1 MYLNPLDIGIFVAF
15 IGFVALFSMFK
26 SRREETGEDFFLAG
40 RGLTWPLIG
49 FSLIAANISTEQF
62 VGMNGAA
69 AGEVGLA
76 IASYDWIAAIS
87 LVLVAIFFLPFLLRG
102 GIYTIPEYLEYRY
115 NNAARAIMAVI
126 TMFVY
131 VLVTISMVVYSGGL
145 TLQTVFG
152 DIGNAKHLLYGILAI
167 ASIATLYA
175 AWGGLKAVAWADLF
189 QCSALLIGGLCVTI
203 ACFIAVGKT
212 SGGLQSFIEESSDK
226 LHIALPRTHT
236 SLPFTALFLGI
247 WIPNLYY
254 WGFNQY
260 IVQRSIAAKS
270 LKQGQLGVLLA
281 AFMQIILPLII
292 VLPGIMAMYLFKEQ
306 LQDKPD
312 AAFPFLIRE
321 LIPAGLKGFVFAA
334 IGGAVISSL
343 ASMLNSASTI
353 FTIDIYKRYFNT
365 NASQQRL
372 IWTGR
377 TTTLIFVVIGSII
390 GYFLQYFPSGI
401 FNFIQEFQG
410 FLSPG
415 VLGAFV
421 FGFILRK
428 APPMAGVAAL
438 LVNFATYT
446 ILLVFF
452 SGYDLLA
459 PFTIYPIAFLNRM
472 AISFAVVAL
481 TMLLITLIKPL
492 PQPRNMPV
500 NPNYDMKPAPS
511 VIWLGSAIILAV
523 IALYICFW

>member
-1 MYLNPLDIGIFVAF
+1 VELNYLDIGIFVVF
-15 IGFVALFSMFK
+15 IGFVASFSMYK
-26 SRREETGEDFFLAG
+26 SRKEKTGKDFFLAG

-76 IASYDWIAAIS
+76 IASYDWIAAVS

-102 GIYTIPEYLEYRY
+102 GIYTIPQYLEYRY

-131 VLVTISMVVYSGGL
+131 VLVTISMVAYSGGL
-145 TLQTVFG
+145 TLQTIFG
-152 DIGNAKHLLYGILAI
+152 DIENPRHLLYGIIAI
-167 ASIATLYA
+167 ASISTLYA
-175 AWGGLKAVAWADLF
+175 TWGGLKAVAWADLF
-189 QCSALLIGGLCVTI
+189 QCSALLIGGFCVTI
-203 ACFIAVGKT
+203 ACVIAVGKT
-212 SGGLQSFIEESSDK
+212 DGGMAAFIEQSSDK
-226 LHIALPRTHT
+226 LHVALPKTHS
-236 SLPFTALFLGI
+236 SLPVSALFFGI

-260 IVQRSIAAKS
+260 IVQRTLAAKS
-270 LKQGQLGVLLA
+270 LKDGQFGVLLA
-281 AFMQIILPLII
+281 AFMQVILPLII
-292 VLPGIMAMYLFKEQ
+292 VLPGIMAMYLFRDQ
-306 LQDKPD
+306 LQSRPD

-321 LIPAGLKGFVFAA
+321 LIPMGLKGFIFAA
-334 IGGAVISSL
+334 IAGAVISSL

-353 FTIDIYKRYFNT
+353 FTIDIYQRYFNP
-365 NASQQRL
+365 NPSQKRL

-377 TTTLIFVVIGSII
+377 FTTLIFVIIGSFI
-390 GYFLQYFPSGI
+390 GYFLRYFPSGI

-421 FGFILRK
+421 FGFILKK
-428 APPMAGVAAL
+428 APPLAGVAAL
-438 LVNFATYT
+438 VVNFITYA

-452 SGYDLLA
+452 SGYELLA
-459 PFTIYPIAFLNRM
+459 SVTIVPVPFLNRM

-481 TMLLITLIKPL
+481 TMVIITVLKPL
-492 PQPRNMPV
+492 KEPVKMPV
-500 NPNYDMKPAPS
+500 NDDIDMKPAPS
-511 VIWLGSAIILAV
+511 VIWIGIAITVAV
-523 IALYICFW
+523 IALYIIFW